1 MASQRPGHWVIPI
14 LSVGGGSAS
23 AAAGLGGQRQA
34 AFVLAAVVVVMLAG
48 WASAMR
54 SEWSVGDGW
63 IAQRG
68 LFSSTTLDIA
78 AMVTVL
84 APVDEVRQGDLLF
97 LGSGLRAVAVPTEL
111 LRRDGR
117 AAAAVSLLLA
127 SARSA
132 GVNVTMEA
140 REVINGALA
149 AQIPTALGEHHGS
162 LVNAA

>member
-1 MASQRPGHWVIPI
+1 MVSPRPGRRVIPI
-14 LSVGGGSAS
+14 LSVVGGSVS
-23 AAAGLGGQRQA
+23 AAAGLVGQRQA

-54 SEWSVGDGW
+54 SEWSVGDDW

-78 AMVTVL
+78 AMRTVL

-97 LGSGLRAVAVPTEL
+97 LGAGMRAVAVPAEL
-111 LRRDGR
+111 LRHDGR
-117 AAAAVSLLLA
+117 AAAAVSLLLET
-127 SARSA
+127 ARSA
-132 GVNVTMEA
+132 GVKVTTEA
-140 REVINGALA
+140 WEVINGALA
-149 AQIPTALGEHHGS
+149 AQIPTALGEHRRS